1 MSKNLSKLANSNEVV
16 KATIVDLVN
25 KKGDVSFTAQ
35 VGKNII
41 KIPYS
46 NFDPNFNPEESHI
59 PAVVIANYIMK
70 EVEVR
75 LEKKGNGEIV
85 GNMIPFLEEKTKST
99 IENLRKGPAEAKF
112 TKFTNFGAF
121 MDIDGVSVI
130 MRNKDFSDDFLQIK
144 NHHDIGDILKVKIND
159 INGQNRIYVEPVQKM
174 QAPEFEIGDINVGD
188 IRVGKL
194 VQIKPLGCFVNIK
207 SGLDGITSLPNIPN
221 VVFNVGD
228 MVVYQIKKIDEE
240 EKKVKLQVLRKI

>member
-1 MSKNLSKLANSNEVV
+1 MSKNLSKLSVV
-16 KATIVDLVN
+16 KATILDLVN
-25 KKGDVSFTAQ
+25 KKGDVYFTAQ
-35 VGKNII
+35 AGKDFI

-46 NFDPNFNPEESHI
+46 NFDPNFTGDSHI
-59 PAVVIANYIMK
+59 PAVVIATYIMK
-70 EVEVR
+70 EVKVNI
-75 LEKKGNGEIV
+75 EKQDNGEIV
-85 GNMIPFLEEKTKST
+85 GNMIPYLEEKTNT
-99 IENLRKGPAEAKF
+99 IIENLKNGPVSATF

-130 MRNKDFSDDFLQIK
+130 MKNKDFSNDFLQIK
-144 NHHDIGDILKVKIND
+144 NYYEIGENLEVKICEV
-159 INGQNRIYVEPVQKM
+159 NGNNRIYVEPVQKI

-207 SGLDGITSLPNIPN
+207 MGLDGITSLPNIPN

-228 MVVYQIKKIDEE
+228 MVVYQVKKIDEE
-240 EKKVKLQVLRKI
+240 EKKVKLQVLRRI